1 MSAKYRINPNT
12 IINPDILKN
21 IMVNL
26 SSDISYVL
34 EPNVYIVNENVY
46 LDSIKKISYITIE
59 YLKIYKFAEAG
70 INNINIEIYNK
81 NLDMVMYIYYK
92 ITKYYFTIDVSSWIN
107 FYNNLIIYPI
117 IVYNNMNLIEK
128 NELRLS
134 IANGEFYLNDNISF
148 TVDTQLS
155 YGILL
160 KNKYDLK
167 NNNCSC
173 QSSNG
178 NLYNLPTIYIT
189 TLYWY

>member
-1 MSAKYRINPNT
+1 LN
-12 IINPDILKN
+12 
-21 IMVNL
+21 
-26 SSDISYVL
+26 
-34 EPNVYIVNENVY
+34 
-46 LDSIKKISYITIE
+46 SIKKITYITTK
-59 YLKIYKFAEAG
+59 YLKIYKFAQTG
-70 INNINIEIYNK
+70 INNINIEIYN
-81 NLDMVMYIYYK
+81 NDLDMVIYIYFK
-92 ITKYYFTIDVSSWIN
+92 ITQYYFTIDVSSWIN

-128 NELRLS
+128 NELRQS

-155 YGILL
+155 HGILL

-189 TLYWY
+189 TVYWY